1 MQSCY
6 HLRVPSSELSG
17 DHQPRGRT
25 CCQVM
30 VSGRGAVTRVEC
42 EKQKTKRRVKT
53 ACGYVKIASQGAG
66 EIAQGL
72 SICCCSKEFKFK
84 SQLSLVAPMHL

>member
-17 DHQPRGRT
+17 DRQPRGRT

-30 VSGRGAVTRVEC
+30 VSGRGAVSHVEC
-42 EKQKTKRRVKT
+42 EKQKTKNK
-53 ACGYVKIASQGAG
+53 KG
-66 EIAQGL
+66 ELRLHVDMLKLRLMGL
-72 SICCCSKEFKFK
+72 ER
-84 SQLSLVAPMHL
+84 